1 MTISYKNAHT
11 KIGLN
16 FCGSIDRCDS
26 MVKNSIFLR
35 IGRLNGGSK
44 AMRKGYKKA
53 TADNLLS
60 AVATPT
66 MNVKR

>member
-11 KIGLN
+11 KIELN

-44 AMRKGYKKA
+44 AI
-53 TADNLLS
+53 
-60 AVATPT
+60 
-66 MNVKR
+66 

>member
-1 MTISYKNAHT
+1 MTISYKNTHT
-11 KIGLN
+11 KIELN
-16 FCGSIDRCDS
+16 FFGSIDYWGS
-26 MVKNSIFLR
+26 MVRNSIFLR

-44 AMRKGYKKA
+44 AMRKGFKKV

-60 AVATPT
+60 AVTTIT